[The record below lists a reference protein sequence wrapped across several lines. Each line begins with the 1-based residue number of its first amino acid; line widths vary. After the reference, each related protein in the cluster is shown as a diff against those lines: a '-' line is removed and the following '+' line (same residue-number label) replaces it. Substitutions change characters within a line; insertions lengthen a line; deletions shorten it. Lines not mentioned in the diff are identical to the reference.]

1 MQYANGILTKE
12 LIYQTARRLMY
23 ENGYKKTT
31 YQMIAQKAN
40 VPVGLVN
47 YHFKK
52 QELLDKIYMDYLCQ
66 IQNFIAAQ
74 AEGLLDN
81 ELQAHMLQSNIMMTQ
96 IFRDSHILS
105 FHLEVNESDLV
116 PPAFHGAVRKKQVEI
131 LNYFHVDIT
140 PESYYWCAAAEYGA
154 RRELILQNKD
164 VDINS
169 SDFRRLLDLL
179 PTIAVRIAGLSPAI
193 IQKNQEKANRVFAS
207 LKQSR
212 MTFPAAGRTTRVL

>member
-66 IQNFIAAQ
+66 IQDFIAAQ

-169 SDFRRLLDLL
+169 SDFRRLLDLR

-193 IQKNQEKANRVFAS
+193 IQKNQEKANRVFAGLDYS
-207 LKQSR
+207 GIL
-212 MTFPAAGRTTRVL
+212 MLP

>member
-66 IQNFIAAQ
+66 IQDFIAAQ

-96 IFRDSHILS
+96 IFRESHILS

-193 IQKNQEKANRVFAS
+193 IQKNQEKANRVFAGLDYS
-207 LKQSR
+207 GIL
-212 MTFPAAGRTTRVL
+212 MLP

>member
-47 YHFKK
+47 YYFKK

-66 IQNFIAAQ
+66 IQDFIAAQ

-193 IQKNQEKANRVFAS
+193 IQKNQEKANRVFAGLDYS
-207 LKQSR
+207 GIL
-212 MTFPAAGRTTRVL
+212 MLP

>member
-140 PESYYWCAAAEYGA
+140 PESYYWCVAAEYGA

-193 IQKNQEKANRVFAS
+193 IQKNQEKANRVFAGLDYS
-207 LKQSR
+207 GIL
-212 MTFPAAGRTTRVL
+212 MLP

>member
-23 ENGYKKTT
+23 EKGYKKTT

-193 IQKNQEKANRVFAS
+193 IQKNQEKANRVFAGLDYS
-207 LKQSR
+207 GIL
-212 MTFPAAGRTTRVL
+212 MLP

>member
-1 MQYANGILTKE
+1 MQYANVILTKE

-193 IQKNQEKANRVFAS
+193 IQKNQEKANRVFAGLDYS
-207 LKQSR
+207 GIL
-212 MTFPAAGRTTRVL
+212 MLP

>member
-66 IQNFIAAQ
+66 IQDFIAAQ

-131 LNYFHVDIT
+131 LNYFLVDIT

-193 IQKNQEKANRVFAS
+193 IQKNQEKANRVFAGLDYS
-207 LKQSR
+207 GIL
-212 MTFPAAGRTTRVL
+212 MLP

>member
-1 MQYANGILTKE
+1 
-12 LIYQTARRLMY
+12 MY

-31 YQMIAQKAN
+31 YQMIAQKAD

-52 QELLDKIYMDYLCQ
+52 QELLNKIYMDYLYQ
-66 IQNFIAAQ
+66 IKDFLAVQAQ
-74 AEGLLDN
+74 GLLEN

-96 IFRDSHILS
+96 IFRDSRILS
-105 FHLEVNESDLV
+105 FHLEVNESNLV
-116 PPAFHGAVRKKQVEI
+116 PPEFHQVVRKKQVEI
-131 LNYFHVDIT
+131 LKYFHVDIT

-169 SDFRRLLDLL
+169 SDFQRLLDLL

-193 IQKNQEKANRVFAS
+193 ILQNQKKANDVFAR
-207 LKQSR
+207 LDYTHIL
-212 MTFPAAGRTTRVL
+212 MLP

>member
-66 IQNFIAAQ
+66 IQDFIAAQ

-193 IQKNQEKANRVFAS
+193 IQKNQEKANHVFAGLDYS
-207 LKQSR
+207 GIL
-212 MTFPAAGRTTRVL
+212 MLP

>member
-116 PPAFHGAVRKKQVEI
+116 PPAFHRAVRKKQVII
-131 LNYFHVDIT
+131 LNYFH
-140 PESYYWCAAAEYGA
+140 
-154 RRELILQNKD
+154 

-193 IQKNQEKANRVFAS
+193 IQKNQEKANRVFAGLDYS
-207 LKQSR
+207 GIL
-212 MTFPAAGRTTRVL
+212 MLP

>member
-66 IQNFIAAQ
+66 IQDFIAAQ

-193 IQKNQEKANRVFAS
+193 IQKNQEKANRVFAGLDDS
-207 LKQSR
+207 GIL
-212 MTFPAAGRTTRVL
+212 MLP

>member
-66 IQNFIAAQ
+66 IQDFIAAQ

-193 IQKNQEKANRVFAS
+193 IQKNQEKANRVFAGLDYS
-207 LKQSR
+207 GIL
-212 MTFPAAGRTTRVL
+212 MLP

>member
-193 IQKNQEKANRVFAS
+193 IQKNQEKANRVFAGLDYS
-207 LKQSR
+207 GIL
-212 MTFPAAGRTTRVL
+212 MFP